1 IYATRGSQFS
11 RDELVSM
18 ARELG
23 LAEHVGLVPF
33 QADAVPVH
41 RALDIVVHA
50 STQPEPFGLTIAEA
64 MACGRPVIVS
74 AGGGNVEMLEDGVN
88 GIGIVPGDEDG
99 MARAIVELF
108 GVPAR
113 NAVLGDAART
123 FALTR
128 LDRRPIVP

>member
-1 IYATRGSQFS
+1 FYIVGGPIYATRGSQFS

-33 QADAVPVH
+33 QADAVPLY

-64 MACGRPVIVS
+64 MACGRAVLVS
-74 AGGGNVEMLEDGVN
+74 AGGGNAEMLEDGVQ
-88 GIGIVPGDEDG
+88 GIGIVPGGVDG
-99 MARAIVELF
+99 M
-108 GVPAR
+108 
-113 NAVLGDAART
+113 
-123 FALTR
+123 TR
-128 LDRRPIVP
+128 GSLE